1 LGRGVILSGLHEEPL
16 CGRTYQHWS
25 VF

>member
-1 LGRGVILSGLHEEPL
+1 MGRGVILSGLHEEPL
-16 CGRTYQHWS
+16 CGRPYQHWS